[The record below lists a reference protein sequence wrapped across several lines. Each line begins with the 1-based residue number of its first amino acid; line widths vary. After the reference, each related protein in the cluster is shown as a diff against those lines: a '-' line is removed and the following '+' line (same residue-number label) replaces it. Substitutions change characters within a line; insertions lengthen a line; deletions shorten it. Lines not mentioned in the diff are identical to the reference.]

1 MQKNKRTRKRHKSK
15 ARRVPPVALVGL
27 RVFTILV
34 IGVLIFLLGGEL
46 PSGAAVADVA
56 SDYVGMG
63 TALLVGCLAGIYL
76 YQKEA
81 L

>member
-1 MQKNKRTRKRHKSK
+1 MQKDKRTRKRNASK
-15 ARRVPPVALVGL
+15 ARRVSPVIDIGL

-46 PSGAAVADVA
+46 PSGAAVSEVA
-56 SDYVGMG
+56 GDYVGIG
-63 TALLVGCLAGIYL
+63 TALLIGCLGGIYL
-76 YQKEA
+76 LQKET